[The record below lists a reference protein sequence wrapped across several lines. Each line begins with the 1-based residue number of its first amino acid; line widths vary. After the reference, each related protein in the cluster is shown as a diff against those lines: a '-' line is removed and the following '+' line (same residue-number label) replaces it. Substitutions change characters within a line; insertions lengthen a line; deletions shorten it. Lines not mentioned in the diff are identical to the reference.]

1 MQKSRLYEVFSSI
14 ADKELKQVGKFVRSP
29 FFNQRDHVIKLF
41 DYMVTCRRELRL
53 MPNKQQAFKAL
64 FPNRPFDDHKL
75 RLSMSL
81 LLKAIEDYLCCR
93 QFFGNEIQRKITLA
107 GAYRNM
113 NLPRHFQQTC
123 KVAQQLQSDH
133 PWRNADFYNHQY
145 QLELEQYF
153 YSSTKKRM
161 EAHNLQHVSDT
172 LDTAYL
178 AMKLRHACLSLSHQA
193 VYKTDYHFG
202 LLPALLTHIEGQ
214 NLLDI
219 HAIAVYYHCYHALTD
234 PSQVAHF
241 QSFKELIFTKGDKF
255 PETELRE
262 LFLLA
267 TNYCIKRMNEG
278 EMLFAKEGLDIYKE
292 GLRQNLLQINGILSR
307 FTYQNIVTKAIGTG
321 EYVWAEGFIHQYK
334 SELEPAYQ
342 ESTFSYNLAR
352 LEYERKNYDSA
363 LQLLQKSEYKDLLLN
378 LSAKTMAMKIYY
390 EIGAF
395 DLLFSHLDAMRTFIK
410 RKDFIGYHQEN
421 YLNTIYFTKKMLE
434 LPPGDRRVIASL
446 KKEITGTKVVAEKNW
461 LLEQLG

>member
-1 MQKSRLYEVFSSI
+1 MQKSRLFEVFSSI
-14 ADKELKQVGKFVRSP
+14 ADKELRVVGKFVRSP
-29 FFNQRDHVIKLF
+29 YFNQRDHVVKLF
-41 DYMVTCRRELRL
+41 DYLVLCRKEFRIIPTKE
-53 MPNKQQAFKAL
+53 QAFRAL
-64 FPNRPFDDHKL
+64 FPDRPFDDHKL

-81 LLKAIEDYLCCR
+81 LLKTIERFLCCR
-93 QFFGNEIQRKITLA
+93 QFFGNEVQSKITLA
-107 GAYRNM
+107 SAYRSM

-123 KVAQQLQSDH
+123 KDVQQLQSNH
-133 PWRNADFYNHQY
+133 PWRNADFYNNQY

-153 YSSTKKRM
+153 FSSTKKRM
-161 EAHNLQHVSDT
+161 EAHNLQQVSDT

-178 AMKLRHACLSLSHQA
+178 AMKLRHACLSLAHQA

-202 LLPALLTHIEGQ
+202 LLPALLSHIEGQ
-214 NLLDI
+214 NLLDVP
-219 HAIAVYYHCYHALTD
+219 AIAVYYHCYHALTD

-241 QSFKELIFTKGDKF
+241 QMFKELIFTKGNQF
-255 PETELRE
+255 PITELRD

-278 EMLFAKEGLDIYKE
+278 EVRFAKEGLDIYKE
-292 GLRQNLLQINGILSR
+292 GLRQNLLQIHGVLSR
-307 FTYQNIVTKAIGTG
+307 FTYQNIVTKALGTG
-321 EYVWAEGFIHQYK
+321 EYAWAERFMHQYK
-334 SELEPAYQ
+334 NELEPAHR

-363 LQLLQKSEYKDLLLN
+363 LQLLQKSEYRDLLLN

-390 EIGAF
+390 ELEAF
-395 DLLFSHLDAMRTFIK
+395 DLLFSHLDAMRIFIK

-421 YLNTIYFTKKMLE
+421 YLNTIYFAKKILE
-434 LPPGDRRVIASL
+434 LPPGDRKAIASL

-461 LLEQLG
+461 LLEQIG